1 MEVGLITPGFSASE
15 ADWCIPAQLD
25 LVRALARDHD
35 VRVFALRYPHERR
48 TYRVYGAEV
57 HAFGAAQ
64 RGGLHRPLAW
74 ARAIVRLLREHRR
87 RPFDVLHAL
96 WAHEPGFVAAVAGR
110 LTGTPVVVSVLGGEL
125 VDLPGIDYGGG
136 RGVLN
141 RRLIP
146 IALRAA
152 ARVTV
157 GSSFLKAIAEEAG
170 RWDERWRLWPLGV
183 DSERFRPGPP
193 SPPLV
198 LDGRPA
204 LLHVGSLVP
213 VKDQATLLRAF
224 VAALPRL
231 PEARLHFVGDGPEH
245 GRLAALAAD
254 QGILDA
260 VRFHGALPHEG
271 LADLYRQADVFVLSS
286 RFESQAMA
294 VLEAAASGCRVVGPA
309 VGVVPDVTSA
319 GVAPGDAPA
328 LAAAIV
334 RAAGEPRPTEDAGAA
349 LRARFGLE
357 AAVARLRG
365 LYEECTLGA
374 RPVSASSGSPRSG
387 R

>member
-1 MEVGLITPGFSASE
+1 MRVGLLTPGFSASE

-35 VRVFALRYPHERR
+35 VRIFALRYPHERHR
-48 TYRVYGAEV
+48 YRVYGAEV

-64 RGGLHRPLAW
+64 RGGLHRALAW
-74 ARAIVRLLREHRR
+74 ARAIVGLLREHRR

-96 WAHEPGFVAAVAGR
+96 WAHEPGFLAAVAGR
-110 LTGTPVVVSVLGGEL
+110 LTRTPVVVSVLGGEL

-136 RGVLN
+136 RGALN

-146 IALRAA
+146 IALGAA
-152 ARVTV
+152 SRVTV
-157 GSSFLKAIAEEAG
+157 GSTFLKGIAEEAG

-193 SPPLV
+193 SAPAFV

-224 VAALPRL
+224 VAARPRL
-231 PEARLHFVGDGPEH
+231 PEARLHFVGDGPER
-245 GRLAALAAD
+245 GRLEALAAD
-254 QGILDA
+254 RGIRDV

-294 VLEAAASGCRVVGPA
+294 VLEAAASGCRVVGSA
-309 VGVVPDVTSA
+309 VGVVPEVTSA
-319 GVAPGDAPA
+319 GVPPGDAPA

-357 AAVARLRG
+357 TAVARLRG
-365 LYEECTLGA
+365 LYEECTI
-374 RPVSASSGSPRSG
+374 
-387 R
+387 